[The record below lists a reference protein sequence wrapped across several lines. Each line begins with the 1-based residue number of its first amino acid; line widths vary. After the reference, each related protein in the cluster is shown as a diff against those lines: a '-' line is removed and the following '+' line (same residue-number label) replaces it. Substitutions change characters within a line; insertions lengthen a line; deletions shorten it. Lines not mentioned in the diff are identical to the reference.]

1 MSPAKTQRSKKKDPK
16 SVSHVLSRKPRLNL
30 RRTDH
35 VGKGLRTIAVL
46 QLRSAIAALR
56 ENHADPEAVHHARTS
71 IKKVR
76 AIIALV
82 SPWMIRSEKNKL
94 ITLLSD
100 ASARLSGLRD
110 SEVQVETLDLL
121 LENEAL
127 PQEEFLTLR
136 YGLTDTAKQRHRND
150 LRQIPRVQKL
160 LNQALLSVADWHVD
174 AIVSKDLKRRIRRT
188 YRVGKKSLE
197 LCFRNKD
204 PEYFHTW
211 RKRVK
216 QLWYQLRIT
225 ADFWPKNA
233 CPLIHVTGSIG
244 ALAGEERDLTLLA
257 TTIREGTKSDATAR
271 ITVVIETL
279 LPKLRKK
286 AIAKGLKFYRDS
298 PKAFADP
305 MDPDIKGLP

>member
-1 MSPAKTQRSKKKDPK
+1 MSPAKPQRSKKKEPK
-16 SVSHVLSRKPRLNL
+16 GGRPALTRKPRLNL

-46 QLRSAIAALR
+46 QLRFAIAALQ

-76 AIIALV
+76 AIIGLV
-82 SPWMIRSEKNKL
+82 SPSMIRSEKNKF

-110 SEVQVETLDLL
+110 SQVQVETLDLV
-121 LENEAL
+121 LENESL
-127 PQEEFLTLR
+127 PLEEFLSLR
-136 YGLTDTAKQRHRND
+136 YGLTDIAKQRRRND

-160 LNQALLSVADWHVD
+160 LNQALLSVADWPVD

-188 YRVGKKSLE
+188 YRAGKKSLE
-197 LCFRNKD
+197 LCLRNKD
-204 PEYFHTW
+204 PEHFHTW

-225 ADFWPKNA
+225 ADFWPGNGD
-233 CPLIHVTGSIG
+233 PLIHNTGSIG

-257 TTIREGTKSDATAR
+257 KTIREGTKSDATAR
-271 ITVVIETL
+271 ITIVIETL

-298 PKAFADP
+298 PKAFSDP
-305 MDPDIKGLP
+305 MDPEIKGLP